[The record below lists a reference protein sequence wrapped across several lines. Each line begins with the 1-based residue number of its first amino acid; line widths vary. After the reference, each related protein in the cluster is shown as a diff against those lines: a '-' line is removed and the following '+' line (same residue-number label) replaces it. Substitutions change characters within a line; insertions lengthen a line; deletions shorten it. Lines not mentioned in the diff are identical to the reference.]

1 VAAVVTAS
9 VAGLS
14 AVMPVA
20 PAGAVG
26 PVARVRP
33 VSTAADGEPG
43 DDQRGIDG
51 TYIVSR
57 NNDRKVSRDGH
68 HVVFT
73 SSAGTLAPTY
83 QPCPGG
89 GCSDVFLKDV
99 WTGRVEQISVGIG
112 GAAPDGASGDP
123 AITPDGRYVV
133 FPPWATNLAPCDGGG
148 TGMIGTRVFEPAGAP
163 AGGTA
168 AGRAS
173 C

>member
-1 VAAVVTAS
+1 VLVAGSAWRGREVQCGFERLIVAAVVTAS

-26 PVARVRP
+26 PVARVRL

-73 SSAGTLAPTY
+73 SYAG
-83 QPCPGG
+83 
-89 GCSDVFLKDV
+89 DVFLKDV

-112 GAAPDGASGDP
+112 GAAPDSTSGDP

-133 FPPWATNLAPCDGGG
+133 FAPGRPTWRPV
-148 TGMIGTRVFEPAGAP
+148 TGEVRG
-163 AGGTA
+163 
-168 AGRAS
+168 
-173 C
+173 

>member
-1 VAAVVTAS
+1 MVVAAVVTAS

-26 PVARVRP
+26 PVARVRL

-133 FPPWATNLAPCDGGG
+133 FPPGRQTWRPV
-148 TGMIGTRVFEPAGAP
+148 TGEVRG
-163 AGGTA
+163 
-168 AGRAS
+168 
-173 C
+173 